1 MKEENISRGKWP
13 LAGIID
19 VVIDIVQV
27 VKVKTMA
34 EEHVQPVAMIFP
46 LKWYNN
52 FEVPQGGGVRKVTLS
67 HQLMEFK
74 VWRVSNLYE
83 KYKPID

>member
-1 MKEENISRGKWP
+1 MKEENISRGKWSLP
-13 LAGIID
+13 GIID

-34 EEHVQPVAMIFP
+34 EEYVQPAVMIFP
-46 LKWYNN
+46 LKWDNN
-52 FEVPQGGGVRKVTLS
+52 FEVSEGGGVRKVTLS

-83 KYKPID
+83 QYKPID